1 MSVMIPQTFRLLP
14 IRFLKRKPIAKSFSR
29 NEDGATAVEFAI
41 IAVPF
46 LGLIAAIFETG
57 LMFFASQS
65 LQTAVTEGTRAIM
78 IGDAQADGSLR
89 SSNVFASK
97 YICPLLPSAMFT
109 CSSLKV
115 DVNVVGNFSQN
126 YGAIFST
133 NIQSAGTQFCIGK
146 RGDIIL
152 VRALYPMPVFMKILA
167 LDASG
172 NTSTITAGLSQNP
185 NTGAMDTRVLMGT
198 AVFRNEPFMTAV
210 QTAC

>member
-1 MSVMIPQTFRLLP
+1 MIP
-14 IRFLKRKPIAKSFSR
+14 LKYQFPSFALFKKRHKPEAFHS

-89 SSNVFASK
+89 SSSVFASK
-97 YICPLLPSAMFT
+97 YICPLLSSGMFT
-109 CSSLKV
+109 CNSLKV
-115 DVNVVGNFSQN
+115 DVNVVGSFYQAN
-126 YGAIFST
+126 GAIFST

-146 RGDIIL
+146 KGDIVF
-152 VRALYPMPVFMKILA
+152 VRALYPMPIFMRILA
-167 LDASG
+167 LDAGG
-172 NTSTITAGLSQNP
+172 NTGSVTAGLSRNP
-185 NTGAMDTRVLMGT
+185 YTGAMDTRVLMGT